1 VRVDWVVVLSGPAM
15 VSVGCR
21 HGTEADDTAR
31 VLAVCEQV
39 VGTLE
44 TAG

>member
-1 VRVDWVVVLSGPAM
+1 

-21 HGTEADDTAR
+21 HGTGTDETAR

-44 TAG
+44 PAG